1 MEESGT
7 SPGPDYAIAR
17 RRDGLDSKALQYRI
31 ALDAAIFE
39 MHYSVLSADPEGA
52 VGGFG
57 QTRRVGHA
65 GRNGER
71 IEVPVPVAGE
81 AVGSDDPDRLGMV
94 LKDRPDGS
102 REEAVPVAESRKLG
116 AVAANE
122 AVFGANPE
130 IAAAVFKQAV
140 DAGVRQTRGSLLV
153 IDDELDSIEA
163 DQPTFSGQPNVT
175 IPALNDRV
183 DGVLRKADVGL
194 PGAASILA
202 KIFVRIETKRQA
214 GGEREP
220 RKQERASI
228 ARICQGSVEHPRL
241 FPKAGLCPILDE
253 FRGYKGRS
261 KAVELK
267 GFAIAL
273 LARQAVARPIAVR
286 ASASQVQRRLSCDQG
301 RQRQSALHFQP
312 QLRRECLGFC
322 AELVS

>member
-102 REEAVPVAESRKLG
+102 REQAVPVAESRKLD
-116 AVAANE
+116 AVAANK

-130 IAAAVFKQAV
+130 ITAAVFKQAV
-140 DAGVRQTRGSLLV
+140 EAGVRQMRRRLFV
-153 IDDELDSIEA
+153 IDNELLSIEA
-163 DQPTFSGQPNVT
+163 HQPGFGGQPNVT
-175 IPALNDRV
+175 IPGLNDRV
-183 DGVLRKADVGL
+183 DGVLRKAAVGL

-202 KIFVRIETKRQA
+202 EVLMRIKTKRQP
-214 GGEREP
+214 GGERDP
-220 RKQERASI
+220 HQQERAPL
-228 ARICQGSVEHPRL
+228 ARIRQGSIEHP
-241 FPKAGLCPILDE
+241 
-253 FRGYKGRS
+253 
-261 KAVELK
+261 
-267 GFAIAL
+267 
-273 LARQAVARPIAVR
+273 Q
-286 ASASQVQRRLSCDQG
+286 
-301 RQRQSALHFQP
+301 
-312 QLRRECLGFC
+312 
-322 AELVS
+322 